1 MITDVESL
9 LRNHC
14 CGIRAVESLLWNHC
28 CGIIA
33 VESLLWNHCCGI
45 LAVKSLLWNHCCGI
59 IAVLWNQC
67 CGIIAVESLLRAV
80 SEVGA
85 AGLGWPG
92 WQAGLRQVRFNFDCE
107 NLGFLTKV
115 PLKCKFY

>member
-1 MITDVESL
+1 MVPTSRQGHLGHISDKGGTGRLGWPGWE
-9 LRNHC
+9 
-14 CGIRAVESLLWNHC
+14 
-28 CGIIA
+28 
-33 VESLLWNHCCGI
+33 
-45 LAVKSLLWNHCCGI
+45 
-59 IAVLWNQC
+59 
-67 CGIIAVESLLRAV
+67 V

-92 WQAGLRQVRFNFDCE
+92 WLAGLRQVRFNFDCE